1 MEQFVIRGGRRLSGK
16 VAISG
21 AKNAVL
27 PMMAAAVLS
36 PERCTLKGVPRLR
49 DVAVMQQILERL
61 GVQVAYHP
69 DGTLEMWARE
79 LTTCE
84 VRDELSRQ
92 MRSSIFLMGPLLA
105 RVGKVKVA
113 YPGGCAIGPRPIDL
127 HLRGLEAL
135 GARLRERHGYIYGE
149 AVRLRGQEIHLDF
162 PSVGAT
168 ENLMMAAVLAR
179 GVTVIRNAA
188 KEPEIVDLQNFLNAM
203 GARITGAGTD
213 VVRIEGVRDLGGCQ
227 HQVIPDRIEAG
238 TMMVAAAI
246 TGGEVLIAGV
256 IPEHLESVTAKLR
269 EAGVAISFP
278 EPGQMLVR
286 GPDRLMATDFKTLP
300 YPGFPTD
307 MQPQVMALMCLAE
320 GTSVITETVFENRFK
335 HADELRRMGAQIK
348 VEGRTA
354 VVKGVPT
361 LFGARVEATDLRS
374 GAALVLAG
382 LASEGVTVVEDTSHI
397 DRGYEHLEVKLAGLG
412 AEIERRPALQLAD
425 PDGVG

>member
-1 MEQFVIRGGRRLSGK
+1 MEQFVIHGGRRLSGT
-16 VAISG
+16 VTVSG
-21 AKNAVL
+21 SKNAVL

-36 PERCTLKGVPRLR
+36 PEQCTLRGVPRLR
-49 DVAVMQQILERL
+49 DVAVMREILERL
-61 GVQVAYHP
+61 GVQVACHP

-79 LTTCE
+79 LGTCE

-105 RVGKVKVA
+105 RAGKVKVA

-149 AVRLRGQEIHLDF
+149 APRLRGQEIHLDF

-168 ENLMMAAVLAR
+168 ENIMMAAVLAR
-179 GVTVIRNAA
+179 GVTVIGNAA

-213 VVRIEGVRDLGGCQ
+213 VIHVEGVRELGGCQ

-238 TMMVAAAI
+238 TMMAAAAI
-246 TGGEVLIAGV
+246 TGGEVLISGV
-256 IPEHLESVTAKLR
+256 IPEHLESVTAKLK
-269 EAGVAISFP
+269 EAGAAISCP
-278 EPGQMLVR
+278 QPGQILVR
-286 GPDRLMATDFKTLP
+286 GPERILATDFKTLP

-348 VEGRTA
+348 VEGRAA
-354 VVKGVPT
+354 VVKGVPVV
-361 LFGARVEATDLRS
+361 FGALVEATDLRS

-382 LASEGVTVVEDTSHI
+382 LAAEGVTTVEDTSHI
-397 DRGYEHLEVKLAGLG
+397 DRGYEHLEAKLAGLG
-412 AEIERRPALQLAD
+412 AHIERSRAGSGP
-425 PDGVG
+425 PTGV